1 MSMSNNECFV
11 IAEAGSNWKCGSYD
25 DDLKQ
30 AEKLIKTAANS
41 GANAVKFQ
49 TYKSQTIYVEDAGV
63 SKYLAD
69 TGTTEKINELFDY
82 LSMPYEMIPELKKIC
97 DKENI
102 LFMSTPFS
110 IDDATALDPYV
121 SIHKIASFE
130 INHVRLLEFVAQTKK
145 PVLVSTGASDKN
157 DIRFAIDYLQKH
169 GASDITLLQCTSKY
183 PCPVESLNLKS
194 ILTMKTDYNLHVGFS
209 DHSLDPI
216 LAPITALS
224 LGATVIEKHFTLDKN
239 LSGPDHKFALEPH
252 ELKNMID
259 SIRTVEKTMGDGNKI
274 ILDDEMELR
283 QFATRSLQ
291 AIKDIKKDEKLIEG
305 KNFEVLRPGNHKR
318 GLPGRYLLD
327 VNNKFATN
335 DIKKGDGITSY
346 R

>member
-1 MSMSNNECFV
+1 
-11 IAEAGSNWKCGSYD
+11 
-25 DDLKQ
+25 
-30 AEKLIKTAANS
+30 
-41 GANAVKFQ
+41 
-49 TYKSQTIYVEDAGV
+49 
-63 SKYLAD
+63 
-69 TGTTEKINELFDY
+69 
-82 LSMPYEMIPELKKIC
+82 
-97 DKENI
+97 
-102 LFMSTPFS
+102 MSTPFS

-194 ILTMKTDYNLHVGFS
+194 ILTMKTDYNLPVGFS

-291 AIKDIKKDEKLIEG
+291 AIKDIKKGDILKESVNIEI
-305 KNFEVLRPGNHKR
+305 LRPGNKIR
-318 GLPGRYLLD
+318 GLDPRLINQVDG
-327 VNNKFATN
+327 KKAKT
-335 DIKKGDGITSY
+335 DIKLGDGITEY
-346 R
+346 Q